1 VPMLFLQATGDP
13 MTLGLRNIENVL
25 ERGNKVALMYGDRDY
40 RCNCRPREALLCL
53 CRRRWLTLGTYAG
66 YGGENASLALESPSS
81 KGFRSAGYQHIKT
94 SATYD
99 GGFVREHGNLSFSR
113 IFQSGHGV
121 AAYQPETMSEIFER
135 VMFERDIATGA
146 VDLRASVGGV
156 LNELPEPEVSVCY
169 VLWAPFSCTLEQQV
183 ALADG
188 LAVIE
193 NWVVVEPPGILPAE
207 IVVSLSNTT
216 EDGEG
221 LDEEA
226 VVAAEESESA
236 AWRSTVHRALMLVTM
251 AGILC
256 TV

>member
-1 VPMLFLQATGDP
+1 M
-13 MTLGLRNIENVL
+13 NN
-25 ERGNKVALMYGDRDY
+25 
-40 RCNCRPREALLCL
+40 
-53 CRRRWLTLGTYAG
+53 AG
-66 YGGENASLALESPSS
+66 YGGENVSLVLESPSS
-81 KGFRSAGYQHIKT
+81 NGFRSAGYQNIAT

-135 VMFERDIATGA
+135 VMFGRDIATGD
-146 VDLRASVGGV
+146 VDLGEDSDYSTEGPLSVAEV

-169 VLWAPFSCTLEQQV
+169 VLWAPFSCTWEQQV

-188 LAVIE
+188 LAVVE
-193 NWVVVEPPGILPAE
+193 NWIVVEPPGILPAE
-207 IVVSLSNTT
+207 IVMSLSNTT

-221 LDEEA
+221 LEEEA

-236 AWRSTVHRALMLVTM
+236 AWRSTVHRAIMLVTM
-251 AGILC
+251 AGMLFA
-256 TV
+256 V